1 MIGPFVCQVYEHF
14 CSSKGPWWILPH
26 LPPHSVLSVPAEV
39 TTNLSAWRQRRQGCS
54 GNQRGKHSQ
63 GSPKIRPSP
72 CTRTSPPAPACV
84 PVPGWLSAGES
95 FVRFTLLL
103 LHCFIYIYLNLCL
116 SFLPSPPPLHPLF
129 SLVSCFLLSQTGDWA
144 MPGCAGPGMVLG
156 GQWKGPGDPWPTPA
170 RATAFCLLA

>member
-1 MIGPFVCQVYEHF
+1 MNISVAVRDPAASFLTCLLTLCCLRRLKSQQICQHGGRE
-14 CSSKGPWWILPH
+14 GR
-26 LPPHSVLSVPAEV
+26 A
-39 TTNLSAWRQRRQGCS
+39 A
-54 GNQRGKHSQ
+54 RGARG
-63 GSPKIRPSP
+63 GSTARALPKIRPSP

-103 LHCFIYIYLNLCL
+103 LHCFIYVYLNLCL
-116 SFLPSPPPLHPLF
+116 SSLPSPPPLHPLF
-129 SLVSCFLLSQTGDWA
+129 SLVSCFLRSQIGDWA